1 MINEYD
7 NLMQSRSSLSKH
19 FSIRKKTK
27 IDILV
32 DDGLNVV
39 SRTSYVFPTHLI
51 ESTPLPPIEPNEQF
65 ALNSGSYF

>member
-1 MINEYD
+1 MITSCKVEVHYQNI
-7 NLMQSRSSLSKH
+7 